1 MAPSVPPVP
10 LRISPLFS
18 PGAVDERP
26 PVPCALK
33 LGVVTD
39 IHFGPAAFFDGKLR
53 KLTHRAEE
61 LLTAALHDLKAAGV
75 DAIVNLGD
83 DLEDESFAAD
93 KARYT
98 RCQDIL
104 RSVGLP
110 VVNVAG
116 NHDTVFLGRED
127 LMQAWGERGMLHR
140 SFDLGGVHLVVLHSV
155 ERKDVEVV
163 LPPDQ
168 VAWLEEDLARTHLP
182 TVVLVHHPLSEQ
194 DFDDSRWFSRAPHL
208 ALVKNRREVRDVL
221 RESGKVRLIVNGHVH
236 RNHFDVVDGL
246 PFVTVQSLVENLD
259 DDAPG
264 RPAFAHAVITI
275 TDERVLVR
283 VLGNDPARYQIDNKR
298 DQDPRG

>member
-1 MAPSVPPVP
+1 MAPTPPPIPLPNSPVFPADEVP
-10 LRISPLFS
+10 
-18 PGAVDERP
+18 AT
-26 PVPCALK
+26 PCALT

-39 IHFGPAAFFDGKLR
+39 LHFGPAAFFDGKLR

-61 LLTAALHDLKAAGV
+61 LLVAALAELRTAGV

-83 DLEDESFAAD
+83 DLEDESFDAD
-93 KARYT
+93 KERYE
-98 RCQDIL
+98 RCQELL
-104 RSVGLP
+104 RSAGRP
-110 VVNVAG
+110 VINVAG

-127 LMQAWGERGMLHR
+127 LMAAWGERGMLHR
-140 SFDLGGVHLVVLHSV
+140 SFDLGGVHLVVLHSI
-155 ERKDVEVV
+155 ERKDVDVV
-163 LPPDQ
+163 IPPDQ

-194 DFDDSRWFSRAPHL
+194 DFDDSRWFARAPQL

-259 DDAPG
+259 EDAPG
-264 RPAFAHAVITI
+264 RPAAAYAIVTI

-283 VLGNDPARYQIDNKR
+283 VRGNDPARYQIDTAR
-298 DQDPRG
+298 P